1 MNIALTLPFLLFVG
15 LLVGLLLTSS
25 TVSFTDDGS
34 SIAAV
39 LSPVV
44 SDSSA
49 VSIASSPLGMGV
61 VSLAL
66 TFSSSS
72 DSDSEPL
79 DAVDDSMMVLVL
91 DAADFFAGAFLCNY
105 LNLLY
110 KFFISA
116 AFINL

>member
-1 MNIALTLPFLLFVG
+1 MNIALTLPFLPFVG
-15 LLVGLLLTSS
+15 LLAGLLLTSS

-39 LSPVV
+39 LSLIA

-49 VSIASSPLGMGV
+49 VSMASSPLGMGV

-66 TFSSSS
+66 TFSSS

-79 DAVDDSMMVLVL
+79 DAVDDSTMVLVL

-105 LNLLY
+105 SSLLHE
-110 KFFISA
+110 FF
-116 AFINL
+116 L

>member
-1 MNIALTLPFLLFVG
+1 M
-15 LLVGLLLTSS
+15 
-25 TVSFTDDGS
+25 SFTDDGS

-39 LSPVV
+39 LSPIA

-91 DAADFFAGAFLCNY
+91 DAADFFAGAFL
-105 LNLLY
+105 
-110 KFFISA
+110 
-116 AFINL
+116 